1 MEIRQIPITEYLSY
15 IPASNNPLS
24 ADAVFVEGKEYL
36 YVYDVGSREEVA
48 EYLNAIPKK
57 KKLVLSHFHTDHVG
71 NLGRVIFETVY
82 AGSAMEKYYPLYV
95 QDYNEKKNEKYVN
108 VVQKVTITDGTR
120 LCIYPVPSSH
130 AKGSLLLQ
138 VNGEYILL
146 GDALYPQIKAEK
158 QRYNVQL
165 LKEEMELLEN
175 LSGDKLFLSHET
187 RPVKSKKS
195 MIKYLSMVYEK
206 RKKDNPYIEV

>member
-1 MEIRQIPITEYLSY
+1 MEINKIPITEYLSY
-15 IPASNNPLS
+15 IPASENPLS
-24 ADAVFVEGKEYL
+24 ADVILIEGEEYL
-36 YVYDVGSREEVA
+36 YVYDVGNNEQVA
-48 EYLNAIPKK
+48 EYLNTIPQKK
-57 KKLVLSHFHTDHVG
+57 KIVLSHFHPDHVG
-71 NLGRVIFETVY
+71 NIGRVFFEAVY
-82 AGSAMEKYYPLYV
+82 AGTAMEKYYSSYV
-95 QDYNEKKNEKYVN
+95 KDYKEKANETYV
-108 VVQKVTITDGTR
+108 KVTQPVEIADGVE